1 MAIFDYSRVLEI
13 TTLNASG
20 SPNILINNSGGKT
33 YIRNVILHN
42 TYSSDVIVWL
52 FNVPNATGTTG
63 LLGTSN
69 QFLRTTLVA
78 YDTLLL
84 EIPAPGIML
93 VDQYDS
99 IKGYASIAG
108 VVTVQMYGGYE

>member
-1 MAIFDYSRVLEI
+1 MAVFDYTRITEI
-13 TTLNASG
+13 TRLGNEEYPSVLVTNTT
-20 SPNILINNSGGKT
+20 GKK
-33 YIRNVILHN
+33 YIRNVIIHN
-42 TYSSDVIVWL
+42 TYSTDVIIWL
-52 FNVPNATGTTG
+52 FNVSNETGSIGVPNPA
-63 LLGTSN
+63 N

-99 IKGYASIAG
+99 IQGYASVEN
-108 VVTVQMYGGYE
+108 VVTIQMYGGYE